1 MPEKV
6 QTEIQSAWDHG
17 WFVELQAIKA
27 PRFIGTNYRD
37 AKNEFFK
44 NLGAEPIF
52 EYSNILETDTNTAY
66 ELLDELNNKIES
78 ERSVPG
84 QVIKFYQDKLSEVF
98 SKLEI
103 HRLSQEQV
111 LKHRDRREQIE
122 KLVESSYGK
131 PSQEVF
137 NHLLKKLKE
146 KYIQLSFPVIKSQH
160 YRDLGFLFEEVPSST
175 IEDLV
180 LMKQT
185 VDDDGP
191 IYKNAT
197 EVKHRMQEALRLRG
211 LDGWKVTI
219 SNRQFGGF
227 RVLPMKKLI
236 VVPSTKILRAR
247 KGERQLSEARLL
259 AIIEHEIGTHAVRAH
274 NGYNSRLRL
283 LGVGLAGY
291 HRGEEGLAT
300 YREQEVVG
308 ADDYANINMY
318 FAVSIA
324 YGLDR
329 GGVKRTF
336 YETFKVLHNY
346 FYVFYGLS
354 GTYSKSKAFNT
365 CHRIYRGATGTGTAY
380 VVTKDIAYREGNIA
394 IHALLKKKPAGS
406 WLDVGKF
413 DPANSEHV
421 AGLQELELIK

>member
-146 KYIQLSFPVIKSQH
+146 KYIQLSLIIKS
-160 YRDLGFLFEEVPSST
+160 
-175 IEDLV
+175 
-180 LMKQT
+180 
-185 VDDDGP
+185 
-191 IYKNAT
+191 
-197 EVKHRMQEALRLRG
+197 
-211 LDGWKVTI
+211 
-219 SNRQFGGF
+219 
-227 RVLPMKKLI
+227 
-236 VVPSTKILRAR
+236 
-247 KGERQLSEARLL
+247 
-259 AIIEHEIGTHAVRAH
+259 
-274 NGYNSRLRL
+274 
-283 LGVGLAGY
+283 
-291 HRGEEGLAT
+291 
-300 YREQEVVG
+300 
-308 ADDYANINMY
+308 MY
-318 FAVSIA
+318 
-324 YGLDR
+324 
-329 GGVKRTF
+329 
-336 YETFKVLHNY
+336 
-346 FYVFYGLS
+346 
-354 GTYSKSKAFNT
+354 
-365 CHRIYRGATGTGTAY
+365 
-380 VVTKDIAYREGNIA
+380 
-394 IHALLKKKPAGS
+394 
-406 WLDVGKF
+406 
-413 DPANSEHV
+413 
-421 AGLQELELIK
+421 